1 MANRVTVSEIKEIYP
16 TSLEDDVIE
25 PYIDIAN
32 DLVTEKLTGMH
43 GDERLAIIEKFLTA
57 HLIVTTRDR
66 QATWQELGDARVRY
80 TDVFGEGLKSTTFGQ
95 TALLLDT
102 NGILASS
109 GKRKV
114 MIKAIKSFDD

>member
-102 NGILASS
+102 SGILASS